1 MHTYKPSKTVKE
13 QVEYLESNKRVVFN
27 EISKKEAEEILF
39 KYGYINVITP
49 YKHRF
54 AKKDKGKV
62 VKDETGRHIYERD
75 VDFKEYYD
83 LYVNERKKYPTISAN
98 VIYFETRFRSILS
111 YTILNSTD
119 INCDSDL
126 MNFLESIRLRI
137 SQSNNYSE
145 KRLEHMNESISK
157 LENNIEKYHD
167 VYCFFDNLSLGESL
181 TLFNGL
187 DYKTQDKIFD
197 SCKSINI
204 HFNVDKTPD
213 FASKVFT
220 LVSVRNCVMHCNS
233 LEVLKR
239 FFNPKYKTLRDRKS
253 TRTFESMINYLSSE
267 KAHTEWCE
275 LSSDL
280 GSIYD
285 SILH

>member
-111 YTILNSTD
+111 YAILNSTD

-157 LENNIEKYHD
+157 LENNI
-167 VYCFFDNLSLGESL
+167 
-181 TLFNGL
+181 
-187 DYKTQDKIFD
+187 
-197 SCKSINI
+197 
-204 HFNVDKTPD
+204 
-213 FASKVFT
+213 
-220 LVSVRNCVMHCNS
+220 
-233 LEVLKR
+233 
-239 FFNPKYKTLRDRKS
+239 
-253 TRTFESMINYLSSE
+253 
-267 KAHTEWCE
+267 
-275 LSSDL
+275 
-280 GSIYD
+280 
-285 SILH
+285 